1 MNFKE
6 EYMAKLEDVEGIGK
20 VYAQKLAGAGVT
32 STQDF
37 LKKGATPQGRKAMA
51 EKSGVSD
58 KLILEWVNHVDLF
71 RIKGVGSEYADLLEA
86 AGVDTVPELAQR
98 KAENLLQKLSE
109 VNATK
114 KLVRR
119 LPVLSQVEDWVK
131 QAKALPRVI
140 QY

>member
-1 MNFKE
+1 
-6 EYMAKLEDVEGIGK
+6 MAKLEDVEGIGK

>member
-1 MNFKE
+1 
-6 EYMAKLEDVEGIGK
+6 MAKLEDVEGIGK

-51 EKSGVSD
+51 ENAGVSD